1 MAESPQTTATIYS
14 LKSCDPS
21 YKNVMYF
28 PDGISVSN
36 RLSAMSVKT
45 PLSYTNLQYIRDDG
59 YVELPIIYDTA
70 HDYNYIMYN
79 NGEGEGSIFA
89 FITNV
94 EFLNFECTRFYI
106 KKDVWLNYYKSANK
120 IALIDRIHSSN
131 ISTIPD
137 IIIQPQRQEGMVS
150 CEPSTYYFGLQIVY
164 DELEN
169 FLENYKTAETMHLIF
184 KYTGTTNTV
193 EAYGEETVDIV
204 QNLFK
209 LQVVHGVS
217 LYYIPANMLSKYT
230 FKSFKLPKEGN
241 TGYNVKAY
249 KLYRNAP
256 LDSTASFTR
265 TISLSTPYASSKKLL
280 NRYPYATRTIFTPG
294 GTVDVNPFKF
304 NGTINIKTSYFDG
317 IDGMHFRHELSPAS
331 GGEKYILYEDSV
343 SIPLVKDSYQEY
355 ILSNISGTLKGIV
368 GGIIGLSIGGV
379 GASVGLNYAKD
390 MYTTPGSKMSMEAY
404 NSYAY
409 GAISPH
415 IRQASNMLTSLP
427 LSMIEGAFL
436 PNKVPATTGGEQSM
450 LYMLPGMFA
459 YYDTTLY
466 SEQQDYCMSTWN
478 TTGQKFLKVDTM
490 NYAVGKYYTFIKVQ
504 AYSSNIRNNGDAQE
518 FESILMNGTT
528 IWNMTNASDYK
539 EYGHYV
545 SYEENIIS

>member
-1 MAESPQTTATIYS
+1 MAQSPQTTATIYS
-14 LKSCDPS
+14 LKSCDPT

-36 RLSAMSVKT
+36 RLASMSVKS

-59 YVELPIIYDTA
+59 YVELPVIYDKA

-137 IIIQPQRQEGMVS
+137 IMIQPQRQGGMIS

-169 FLENYKTAETMHLIF
+169 FLKNYKTAETLHLIF

-193 EAYGEETVDIV
+193 EPYGDETVDII

-230 FKSFKLPKEGN
+230 LKSFKLPKEGN

-256 LDSTASFTR
+256 LDSTSSFTR
-265 TISLSTPYASSKKLL
+265 TISLSTPYASTKKLL

-304 NGTINIKTSYFDG
+304 NGTINVKTSYFDG
-317 IDGMHFRHELSPAS
+317 IDGMHFRHELSPVNE
-331 GGEKYILYEDSV
+331 GETYILYEDSV

-368 GGIIGLSIGGV
+368 GGIIGLSIGGI
-379 GASVGLNYAKD
+379 GASIGLNYAKD

-466 SEQQDYCMSTWN
+466 REQQDYCMSTWN
-478 TTGQKFLKVDTM
+478 ATGQKFLKVDTM
-490 NYAVGKYYTFIKVQ
+490 NYAVGKYYTYIKAQ
-504 AYSSNIRNNGDAQE
+504 AYSSNIRNSGDATE

-528 IWNMTNASDYK
+528 IWNMTNANDYK
-539 EYGHYV
+539 EYGNYV
-545 SYEENIIS
+545 SYEENITS